1 MGYVPIFR
9 EPCRVKRSKTGAGS
23 RTKGCEQ
30 INMTL
35 EPRWKIVR
43 AEQKISR
50 RSYLQR
56 SGELIGGAVS
66 LALTQGYWTT
76 SAAVARPS
84 ANERLRLAAIGTGNR
99 GETNILSFPDE
110 QWVALCDVD
119 RRYLSSMLERFP
131 GATGYADFRE
141 LLQRPDLDGVVIS
154 TPDHTHFHAALGAL
168 EKGIAVF
175 CEKPLAHS
183 VREVQRLVK
192 MARETGV
199 ITQTGM
205 QHHASD
211 GYRTAVEVIR
221 SGRLGPITAV
231 DAWTN
236 RPLWPQGEPL
246 AAVAG
251 PVPDELDWDRWLG
264 PVPPEPYHEAYHPI
278 GWRGWQAFGC
288 GALGDMGP
296 HLLDPIFWALELDQ
310 PTAVEAQCEPFPRGG
325 FPKASTIR
333 FRFAAG
339 ADRPEITLTWYDGGR
354 QPAAERTGA
363 TRLPGNG
370 VLVYGERGRM
380 FLPDYGNAPI
390 LQSYANS
397 TRLTPPTPYLEKSP
411 GIHAEWVR
419 AIRYGT
425 PVSCDFAYAAR
436 ITLTCLLGNI
446 GLRLG
451 QPLRW
456 DPLMQT
462 FLDHPLANELLGRTY
477 RPGWQPA

>member
-1 MGYVPIFR
+1 MP
-9 EPCRVKRSKTGAGS
+9 
-23 RTKGCEQ
+23 
-30 INMTL
+30 L
-35 EPRWKIVR
+35 EPRWNPERTALKM
-43 AEQKISR
+43 SR
-50 RSYLQR
+50 RGWLQR
-56 SGELIGGAVS
+56 SAKVIGGAVFTT
-66 LALTQGYWTT
+66 LTQGYWTP

-84 ANERLRLAAIGTGNR
+84 ASGRLRLAAIGVGNR

-110 QWVALCDVD
+110 QWVAFCDVD
-119 RRYLSSMLERFP
+119 KRYLSPMIARFP
-131 GATGYADFRE
+131 EAKSYADFRE
-141 LLQRPDLDGVVIS
+141 LLQHPDLDGVVIS
-154 TPDHTHFHAALGAL
+154 TPDHTHFHSAWGAL
-168 EKGIAVF
+168 KKGMAVF

-183 VREVQRLVK
+183 VREVQQLVEV
-192 MARETGV
+192 ARETGCV
-199 ITQTGM
+199 TQTGM

-221 SGRLGPITAV
+221 AGVLGPLTAV

-236 RPLWPQGEPL
+236 RPLWQQGEPL
-246 AAVAG
+246 APAAH
-251 PVPDELDWDRWLG
+251 PAPEQLDWDRWLG
-264 PVPPEPYHEAYHPI
+264 PVPPEAYHEAYHPI

-310 PTAVEAQCEPFPRGG
+310 PTRIEADCELFPRGG
-325 FPKASTIR
+325 FPRASTIR
-333 FRFAAG
+333 FQFAAR
-339 ADRPEITLTWYDGGR
+339 ADRPEFSLTWHDGGR

-390 LQSYANS
+390 LQGKANLP
-397 TRLTPPTPYLEKSP
+397 RLQPPAPYLEKSP
-411 GIHAEWVR
+411 GIHEEWVR
-419 AIRYGT
+419 AIRHGT

-436 ITLTCLLGNI
+436 ITSTCLLGNI

-456 DPLMQT
+456 DPLKQT
-462 FLDHPLANELLGRTY
+462 FLDNPQADQLLTRTY